1 MRHPLFAAIALGQIG
16 FFLAVPS
23 LFSLTCLLVGVG
35 VLSVQARFEEVRMG
49 ERFGGAWRDYAARV
63 PALIPR
69 TSQPADF
76 AGPVS
81 TGKSSRVPH
90 SAQEP
95 S

>member
-1 MRHPLFAAIALGQIG
+1 MRHPLFAAIALGQAG
-16 FFLAVPS
+16 FFLALPS
-23 LFSLTCLLVGVG
+23 LFSLICLVIGVA
-35 VLSVQARFEEVRMG
+35 VLSVQARFEEVRMA

-69 TSQPADF
+69 VGQSADF
-76 AGPVS
+76 DEPVA